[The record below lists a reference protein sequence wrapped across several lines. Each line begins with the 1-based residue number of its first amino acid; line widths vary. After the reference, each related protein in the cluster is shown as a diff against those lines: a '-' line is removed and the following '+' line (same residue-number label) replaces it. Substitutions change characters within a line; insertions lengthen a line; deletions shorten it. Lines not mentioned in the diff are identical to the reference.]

1 MARTAQW
8 MSLLLCQV
16 SQYINDC
23 VYCVPNSVLVTTSFR
38 DIGVKAIEN
47 LMEKRGKF
55 DYILLET
62 RYESQNSQDHTANIN

>member
-1 MARTAQW
+1 MDVFAAL
-8 MSLLLCQV
+8 SSKLIHI
-16 SQYINDC
+16 SDY
-23 VYCVPNSVLVTTSFR
+23 VYSSVLMTTFFR

-62 RYESQNSQDHTANIN
+62 RYESQNSQGHIANIN